1 MIAKELGWIGFA
13 ADIYGT
19 KYHADVGTVRH
30 SELAEVYRNDN
41 ALFANRI
48 QATVDFVKTLP
59 SVDPTRIALAGYGF
73 GGNGVLTY
81 ALFGLSDV
89 AAIVSL
95 NGNHASL
102 PVPGTAVIIRPKLLV
117 LSSGDDNDDTAA
129 DIMHLEK
136 VLNSA
141 KANWE
146 ISRFKEFSGNH
157 YDPWADMRSWEST
170 HHFLRETFKEI
181 EFTPK
186 KPEAFQV
193 EAVPYEDIDGTRLQ
207 GYLAMPLAEWRRP
220 LPAVVI
226 IPDWD
231 GVNEYEKKRATM
243 LAELGYVAFAA
254 DIVSSYSLTRCCVR
268 MHADAMM

>member
-146 ISRFKEFSGNH
+146 ISRFKELSGI
-157 YDPWADMRSWEST
+157 
-170 HHFLRETFKEI
+170 TFCE
-181 EFTPK
+181 
-186 KPEAFQV
+186 
-193 EAVPYEDIDGTRLQ
+193 
-207 GYLAMPLAEWRRP
+207 RP
-220 LPAVVI
+220 L
-226 IPDWD
+226 
-231 GVNEYEKKRATM
+231 KRLNSRRRNPKHSKSKPCRTKTLTAP
-243 LAELGYVAFAA
+243 GYR
-254 DIVSSYSLTRCCVR
+254 DISPCP
-268 MHADAMM
+268 